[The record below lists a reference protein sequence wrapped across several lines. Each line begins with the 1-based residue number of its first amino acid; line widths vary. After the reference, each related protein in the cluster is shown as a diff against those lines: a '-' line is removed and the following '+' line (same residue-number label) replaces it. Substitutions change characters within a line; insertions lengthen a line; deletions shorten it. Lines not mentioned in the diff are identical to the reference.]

1 MQADSSRESEANML
15 TEFEYKI
22 AAGKNIN
29 RQDARRITALP
40 LSVLP
45 ELIASANRLRMRRS
59 DDTVELCAIVNAK
72 SGLCPEHC
80 AYCAQSA
87 RSKTGVPV
95 YPLISRAEA
104 REKALRAKDAGVVRF
119 SIVTSGR
126 KPTKN
131 ELREMAFMMSDI
143 RSLGLHPCASLGL
156 LDSDELGFLRDAGLE
171 RYHCNIETSERF
183 FPFVCTAH
191 TFSDKVNTI
200 EAAQSVGMSV
210 CSGGIVGMGETWHD
224 RIDMALTL
232 RKLDIDSVP
241 LNFLNPITGTPLG
254 SRQPMHPFDALKTI
268 SLFRFLLPD
277 KAIRVCGGR
286 ITTLGEFAAMIFMA
300 GADALMTGDY
310 LTTQGRS
317 YADDLHLLKVH
328 ELQPL
333 RHER

>member
-1 MQADSSRESEANML
+1 ML
-15 TEFEYKI
+15 TEFEHRI
-22 AAGKNIN
+22 TAGKNIN
-29 RQDARRITALP
+29 RQNARRIAELP

-45 ELIASANRLRMRRS
+45 ELFASANRLRMRRS

-87 RSKTGVPV
+87 RSKTGVKV
-95 YPLISRAEA
+95 YPLISRMEA
-104 REKALRAKDAGVVRF
+104 REKALRAKEVGVLRF

-126 KPTKN
+126 KPLKKDLKKTA
-131 ELREMAFMMSDI
+131 LMISDI
-143 RSLGLHPCASLGL
+143 RALGLHPCASLGL
-156 LDSDELGFLRDAGLE
+156 LDRDELGFLLAAGLE

-183 FPFVCTAH
+183 FPSLCTAH
-191 TFSDKVNTI
+191 TFADKVKTI
-200 EAAQSVGMSV
+200 EAAQSLGMSV
-210 CSGGIVGMGETWHD
+210 CSGGIFGMGETWDD

-232 RKLDIDSVP
+232 RKLDVDSAP
-241 LNFLNPITGTPLG
+241 LNFLNPIPGTPLG
-254 SRQPMHPFDALKTI
+254 NRQPMHPFDALKVI
-268 SLFRFLLPD
+268 SLFRILLPD
-277 KAIRVCGGR
+277 NAIRICGGR
-286 ITTLGEFAAMIFMA
+286 TSTLGEFAAMIFMA

-310 LTTQGRS
+310 LTTQGRT